1 MNDCT
6 CVDERISEESI
17 NIYAALAWAK
27 SGDDVLNGLNQ
38 LETHNLLFIQE
49 MIEFLLKDR
58 KESEN
63 NEQTKH

>member
-17 NIYAALAWAK
+17 NIYAALSWAK
-27 SGDDVLNGLNQ
+27 SGDDVINGLNQ
-38 LETHNLLFIQE
+38 LETHNLLSMKE